1 VSDPD
6 KGSIALAPY
15 SRVMRDAR
23 GSVGRYVP
31 LVLAAVVVVATGV
44 VGASLFGAAGEQ
56 PSGEDILENVEQRYD
71 DAETVVGTAEVLAT
85 NGTERYAAT
94 VEYAVAE
101 GNNSRVTVHANGS
114 TVVAG
119 TNGSHAWVYDPATG
133 LARVYDEATLEQRH
147 AEYEAEFEAEYGSYE
162 QFRERYGDNVTA
174 TLVGTETVGSE
185 AAYVLRVVSTNESI
199 DTEGRLWVDRE
210 EDTVLKAQATGENGT
225 VTVRFSD
232 TRFDVSV
239 HASTYRPPTD
249 GGRAVPDADR
259 ETYDSFGAAQSA
271 TALDLPDL
279 RSSYDFEETVVA
291 SYQGETT
298 ATAAYETGYGT
309 AYIAVTT
316 ADRIPD
322 EGETRQVAGRPVTVA
337 SAQGGAAAYWTDG
350 DVTTAVVVRGP
361 ESSALAVAETLLG

>member
-1 VSDPD
+1 MSD
-6 KGSIALAPY
+6 
-15 SRVMRDAR
+15 VR

-31 LVLAAVVVVATGV
+31 LVLAALLVVATGV
-44 VGASLFGAAGEQ
+44 VGASLFGDAGEQ
-56 PSGEDILENVEQRYD
+56 PSGEDILESVEQRYD

-85 NGTERYAAT
+85 NGTDRYAAT

-147 AEYEAEFEAEYGSYE
+147 AEFEAEHGSYE

-174 TLVGTETVGSE
+174 TRVGTETVGGE
-185 AAYVLRVVSTNESI
+185 TADVIRLVSTNESI
-199 DTEGRLWVDRE
+199 DTESRLWVDRD
-210 EDTVLKAQATGENGT
+210 EDTVLKARATGENGT

-239 HASTYRPPTD
+239 HESTYRPPTD
-249 GGRAVPDADR
+249 GGREVADADR
-259 ETYDSFGAAQSA
+259 ETYDTFGEAQSA
-271 TALDLPDL
+271 TALTLPDL
-279 RSSYDFEETVVA
+279 RGTYDFEEGVIA
-291 SYQGETT
+291 SYDGETT
-298 ATAAYETGYGT
+298 ATAAYDTEYGT
-309 AYIAVTT
+309 AYVAVTT
-316 ADRIPD
+316 ADRVPE
-322 EGETRQVAGRPVTVA
+322 EGERQTVAGRSVTVA
-337 SAQGGAAAYWTDG
+337 SAQGGAAAYWTDE

-361 ESSALAVAETLLG
+361 DSSALAVAETLLE

>member
-1 VSDPD
+1 
-6 KGSIALAPY
+6 
-15 SRVMRDAR
+15 MRDVR
-23 GSVGRYVP
+23 GSVGRYFP
-31 LVLAAVVVVATGV
+31 LVLAALLVVATGV
-44 VGASLFGAAGEQ
+44 VGASLFGATGEQ

-71 DAETVVGTAEVLAT
+71 DAETVVGTAEILAT
-85 NGTERYAAT
+85 NGTDRYAAT
-94 VEYAVAE
+94 VEYVVAE

-119 TNGSHAWVYDPATG
+119 TNGSHAWAYDPATG
-133 LARVYDEATLEQRH
+133 LARVYDEATLEQRRG
-147 AEYEAEFEAEYGSYE
+147 EFEAEHGSYE

-174 TLVGTETVGSE
+174 TLVGTETVGSQ

-210 EDTVLKAQATGENGT
+210 EYTVMKAEATGENGT

-239 HASTYRPPTD
+239 HESTYRPPTD

-279 RSSYDFEETVVA
+279 RGSYGFEEVVVA
-291 SYQGETT
+291 SYDGETT
-298 ATAAYETGYGT
+298 ATAAYDTEYGT
-309 AYIAVTT
+309 AYVAVTT
-316 ADRIPD
+316 ADRIPED
-322 EGETRQVAGRPVTVA
+322 GETRQVAGRSVTVA

-361 ESSALAVAETLLG
+361 ESSALAAAETLLE

>member
-1 VSDPD
+1 
-6 KGSIALAPY
+6 
-15 SRVMRDAR
+15 MRDVR
-23 GSVGRYVP
+23 GSVGRYGP
-31 LVLAAVVVVATGV
+31 LVLGLLLVVATGA
-44 VGASLFGAAGEQ
+44 VGASLFGAGEQ
-56 PSGEDILENVEQRYD
+56 PSGEAVLERVEQRYD
-71 DAETVVGTAEVLAT
+71 DAGTVVGTAEVLAT
-85 NGTERYAAT
+85 NGTDRYAAT

-119 TNGSHAWVYDPATG
+119 TNGTHAWVYDPATG
-133 LARVYDEATLEQRH
+133 LARVSDEAAVERRH
-147 AEYEAEFEAEYGSYE
+147 AEYEAEYGSYE

-174 TLVGTETVGSE
+174 TLVGTETVGGQ

-210 EDTVLKAQATGENGT
+210 ESTVLKARATGENGT

-232 TRFDVSV
+232 TRFGVSV
-239 HASTYRPPTD
+239 HGSTYRPPTD

-259 ETYDSFGAAQSA
+259 ETYGSFGAAQSA

-279 RSSYDFEETVVA
+279 RGRYGFEEAVVA
-291 SYQGETT
+291 SYDGETT
-298 ATAAYETGYGT
+298 ATAAYDTEYGT
-309 AYIAVTT
+309 AYVAVTT
-316 ADRIPD
+316 ADRVPE
-322 EGETRQVAGRPVTVA
+322 EGETRRVADRSVTVA

-361 ESSALAVAETLLG
+361 ESSALAVAETLLE